1 MAHSSSGWGNAHNS
15 SLLLPRI
22 RLWVRVYVAFLEKP
36 HLPWSFAKV
45 AQWRTTAVRG
55 QSKNPLFRS
64 CVWSWENKE
73 SVYVLCAPHFRVCVC
88 VMTYSEHCEVFQPT
102 LRRLWLD
109 RRGSVWPAK
118 THSGHTNSELC
129 MVWEERERWKV
140 RYERNRSRVE
150 ERGRQDEREG
160 GGWRELIMFTKCA
173 PTHTHTHTPQLSNDR
188 VTDVVLVSIGRY
200 PVLKNPFRLVKPLT
214 HKS

>member
-1 MAHSSSGWGNAHNS
+1 MHIIHLFYSRGFDSECGFMWRFWKNRISHDPLPKWHSDERQLSGVS
-15 SLLLPRI
+15 R
-22 RLWVRVYVAFLEKP
+22 K
-36 HLPWSFAKV
+36 
-45 AQWRTTAVRG
+45 T
-55 QSKNPLFRS
+55 LFRS

-88 VMTYSEHCEVFQPT
+88 VCMMTYSEHCEVFQPT